1 MNGILNRVP
10 GLCLIGALMILSVAR
25 AQWPADPAVNLVLS
39 DNSGAQTITKIV
51 PASDGGCYVSW
62 WDNTSGNYDMYLQRL
77 NGNGEIQWQENGLLI
92 SNHPQETWLTDYD
105 LAVDSADYAII
116 ALNDI
121 RAGGDWDIYGYRISP
136 TGEFA
141 WGPDGLTISD
151 NAGFEPDPQVL
162 VTTAGNIVFAWQ
174 EDDVVHIRKVTSE
187 GADFWDPAIITLTST
202 YPLSIP
208 RLAQADNDCFILQFL
223 VAQGPN
229 YYSPKHLYAHKLDA
243 DGNELWGSSGV
254 AVTTAGGFGPQMRP
268 EIVTD
273 SRDGAYSYWYDSRN
287 NVLHAYAQH
296 ISSNGA
302 MLWTANGVVVS
313 TTANELQMN
322 PSLVHHS
329 LSGDVMLFYE
339 NTDYNQTVIGV
350 YGQRIDST
358 GARQWGNGGR
368 ALVPMSNQAR
378 LLVRACPLEDGAVA
392 TYLENFPGSVVNSSV
407 NAVRV
412 DAFGNPAWDPSAI
425 FMSTVVSG
433 KGYLASCINH
443 RGQVISAW
451 QDNRSDPDG
460 DAYLQNINP
469 DGSFGSIGPPPC
481 SYVPGDINNNG
492 DANGVDVG
500 YGVNY
505 FKGFGPEPPVSCDC
519 PPHGMLFVAGDVNGN
534 CVFNGVDITYFVSYL
549 RDVGPPLL
557 YCPDC
562 PPGR

>member
-1 MNGILNRVP
+1 MKGILNRVP
-10 GLCLIGALMILSVAR
+10 GLSSILVGIILSVAR
-25 AQWPADPAVNLVLS
+25 AQWPADPDVNLALC
-39 DNSGAQTITKIV
+39 DYSGAQTITKIV

-62 WDNTSGNYDMYLQRL
+62 WGSTLGNYAMYLQRL

-141 WGPDGLTISD
+141 WGANGLTISE

-174 EDDVVHIRKVTSE
+174 EDDVIHIRKVTSE
-187 GADFWDPAIITLTST
+187 GADFWDPATITLTST
-202 YPLSIP
+202 YPLSIT

-229 YYSPKHLYAHKLDA
+229 YYDPKHLYAHKFDA

-302 MLWTANGVVVS
+302 MLWTANGVIVS
-313 TTANELQMN
+313 TNVNELQMS
-322 PSLVHHS
+322 PSLVTHPQ
-329 LSGDVMLFYE
+329 SGDVMLFYE

-358 GARQWGNGGR
+358 GARQWGNAGR

-378 LLVRACPLEDGAVA
+378 LLVRACPLEDGAVV

-412 DAFGNPAWDPSAI
+412 DAFGNPAWDPSPI

-433 KGYLASCINH
+433 KGYLATCVNH
-443 RGQVISAW
+443 RGQVISTW

-460 DAYLQNINP
+460 DVYLQNINP

-481 SYVPGDINNNG
+481 SYIPGDINGNG
-492 DANGVDVG
+492 DANGVDVT

-505 FKGFGPEPPVSCDC
+505 FKGFGPQPPDTCDC
-519 PPHGMLFVAGDVNGN
+519 PPHGEMFVSGDVNSN
-534 CVFNGVDITYFVSYL
+534 CEFNGVDITYFVNYL
-549 RDVGPPLL
+549 KGIGPELL